1 MSAPRHTFLDSQGLP
16 IHCLEWGD
24 SEGAPLILV
33 HGYLDLAESWRAFV
47 DALQTRQ
54 RNLWVIAPDCR
65 GHGDSGWIGA
75 GGYYHFPDMCSI
87 SIVSCERTASTA
99 LRSLAI
105 PWVGPSHFFMQ
116 AHFPSA

>member
-75 GGYYHFPDMCSI
+75 GGGAD
-87 SIVSCERTASTA
+87 ELGA
-99 LRSLAI
+99 RSL
-105 PWVGPSHFFMQ
+105 GPHAKLVDRAGAEGISRGDDHL
-116 AHFPSA
+116 AP